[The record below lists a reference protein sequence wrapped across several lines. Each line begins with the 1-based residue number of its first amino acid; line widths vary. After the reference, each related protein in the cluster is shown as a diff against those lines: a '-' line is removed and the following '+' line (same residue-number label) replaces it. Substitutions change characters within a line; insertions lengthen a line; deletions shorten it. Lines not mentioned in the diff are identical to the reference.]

1 MVDLQESLRLKANS
15 FGWIGQFFQSMAHMA
30 PAIGIISTAQFMA
43 SRAGFALP
51 LAMVFAMVLA
61 ILLAYCLG
69 LLTRQYYGA
78 SGYFQIHSRALGSRI
93 GFITSWLFL
102 IYEPFNTF
110 TTLLGFGVLVLE
122 PFSEAYCGYRIP
134 WWVGV
139 VVGNFLV
146 TGLSLF
152 NAKTSVRVTG
162 LLGVVEFLVFLVL
175 SVVLLAHG
183 HQGFQFQ
190 YFTPQASA
198 DGYGG
203 LLFAFIFGFLCFV
216 GYESGLPLT
225 EETKDTKV
233 STFKGLIRSVFL
245 AGLFFVFVSYATVV
259 GFGGEDSVH
268 FAKSFSDAPN
278 PYGATLALQ
287 AFGVVG
293 PWLIFFAA
301 VNSTLACCL
310 ASQNSASRV
319 FFALGRAGVFPK
331 WMGKTTNFSKVP
343 VHAVTLNAVLTL
355 VVTLFFSS
363 FVVRENAFD
372 WYGFAGVMLVL
383 PLLVIH
389 FVTCVSV
396 FVAYRYR
403 EQGQFKFLHH
413 GIIPSVAGLL
423 TLLPIWGAIY
433 YNRTPPMSYAP
444 WVVLVW
450 FFVGVG
456 GYLWLKKKHPD
467 NLQALEHE
475 MKFLS

>member
-301 VNSTLACCL
+301 VNSTLAC
-310 ASQNSASRV
+310 
-319 FFALGRAGVFPK
+319 
-331 WMGKTTNFSKVP
+331 
-343 VHAVTLNAVLTL
+343 
-355 VVTLFFSS
+355 
-363 FVVRENAFD
+363 
-372 WYGFAGVMLVL
+372 
-383 PLLVIH
+383 
-389 FVTCVSV
+389 
-396 FVAYRYR
+396 
-403 EQGQFKFLHH
+403 
-413 GIIPSVAGLL
+413 
-423 TLLPIWGAIY
+423 
-433 YNRTPPMSYAP
+433 
-444 WVVLVW
+444 
-450 FFVGVG
+450 
-456 GYLWLKKKHPD
+456 
-467 NLQALEHE
+467 
-475 MKFLS
+475 